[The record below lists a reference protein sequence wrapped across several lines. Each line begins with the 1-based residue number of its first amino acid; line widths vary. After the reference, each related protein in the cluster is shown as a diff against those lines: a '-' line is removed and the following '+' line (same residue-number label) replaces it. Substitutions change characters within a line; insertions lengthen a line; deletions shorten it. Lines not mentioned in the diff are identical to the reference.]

1 MTEEEIVRRCV
12 ELVWDFG
19 EIYDNL
25 DIEDFCSKELST
37 YPQHD
42 KIVAYLNQLT
52 EKDKQIEELKHNKH
66 TIVDLNNTLVEKL
79 EAENNKLLDVINNQ
93 DVKIADLEKKV
104 KEYEQQLSAMEKGV
118 CDVCKVAD
126 ADYYEKQIA
135 DLEKKVG
142 KLQKVNCEGLAEL
155 NHYNGELIIEVAKKD
170 KQIEQA
176 KEMLRMIIHSYNHKE
191 RFSFEKDLAKAAQ
204 FLEGQ

>member
-1 MTEEEIVRRCV
+1 MTDEEIDLIASRIRNDMRKRIEFCDNVGITLDDYYVKKCG
-12 ELVWDFG
+12 DF
-19 EIYDNL
+19 E
-25 DIEDFCSKELST
+25 IEDMVRAFENGKVI
-37 YPQHD
+37 D
-42 KIVAYLNQLT
+42 
-52 EKDKQIEELKHNKH
+52 EE
-66 TIVDLNNTLVEKL
+66 
-79 EAENNKLLDVINNQ
+79 ENNKLLDVINNQ

-118 CDVCKVAD
+118 CDVCKEAD